1 MPTASSLP
9 EKARIDAI
17 SRLQR
22 IEGRVRGIQ
31 KMLESDRECVQI
43 VDQLAAVKAAVNMLN
58 ASMFETIALHC
69 LRHQDEFGSPED
81 TIEQMAR
88 LLVRAGK

>member
-1 MPTASSLP
+1 MPTANTLP
-9 EKARIDAI
+9 EKSRKDAI
-17 SRLQR
+17 ARLQR
-22 IEGRVRGIQ
+22 IEGQVRGIQ

-43 VDQLAAVKAAVNMLN
+43 VDQLAAVKAAVNTLN

-69 LRHQDEFGSPED
+69 IRHQEDFGSPEE